1 MKKVLL
7 SMLLFVVSTA
17 AMAQSPKGKEV
28 NERLFDARVSELVY
42 RLKMTDEQKARFVP
56 IYRRY
61 SEEMVAAWGD
71 HRKSATPTTSE
82 EAAELA
88 KRRMER
94 QQRAQ
99 AIRIKYIDEFA
110 KVLDTR
116 QVRILYAVESQIQQK
131 LKARMRRAKAY
142 YANRKTKRHTK

>member
-1 MKKVLL
+1 
-7 SMLLFVVSTA
+7 MLLFVVSTA

-42 RLKMTDEQKARFVP
+42 RLKMTDEQKTRFVP

-71 HRKSATPTTSE
+71 HRKPATPTTSE

-131 LKARMRRAKAY
+131 LKTRMMRPKPYPAS
-142 YANRKTKRHTK
+142 RKSSGHTR

>member
-1 MKKVLL
+1 
-7 SMLLFVVSTA
+7 MLLFVVSTA

>member
-1 MKKVLL
+1 
-7 SMLLFVVSTA
+7 MLLFVVSTA

-42 RLKMTDEQKARFVP
+42 RLKMTDEQKTRFVP

-61 SEEMVAAWGD
+61 SEEMVAAWGE
-71 HRKSATPTTSE
+71 HRKPAQTDTSQ
-82 EAAELA
+82 EAAKEV

-110 KVLDTR
+110 KVLDAR

-131 LKARMRRAKAY
+131 LKTRMMRPKPYPAS
-142 YANRKTKRHTK
+142 RKSSGHTR

>member
-42 RLKMTDEQKARFVP
+42 RLKMTDEQKTRFVP

-131 LKARMRRAKAY
+131 LKARMSRAKAY

>member
-1 MKKVLL
+1 
-7 SMLLFVVSTA
+7 MLLFVVSTA

-42 RLKMTDEQKARFVP
+42 RLKMTDEQKTRFVP

-131 LKARMRRAKAY
+131 LKARMSRAKAY